1 MTDIPKHI
9 EERKQFFLQLFEQ
22 YSLENND
29 SKETIVDDSKE
40 WFIGNSDIIE
50 VDFDELLK
58 EVFKTKA
65 HMTHKKK

>member
-9 EERKQFFLQLFEQ
+9 EERKQSFLQLFEQ
-22 YSLENND
+22 YSLENIDNKD
-29 SKETIVDDSKE
+29 TTVDESKV

-65 HMTHKKK
+65 HMTHK

>member
-9 EERKQFFLQLFEQ
+9 EERMQYCLQLFEQ

-29 SKETIVDDSKE
+29 CKETTVNDSKE

-50 VDFDELLK
+50 IDFDELLK
-58 EVFKTKA
+58 EVFKTNA
-65 HMTHKKK
+65 HRRIV

>member
-9 EERKQFFLQLFEQ
+9 EERKQSFLQVFEQ
-22 YSLENND
+22 YSLENIDNKD
-29 SKETIVDDSKE
+29 TTVDESKE

-65 HMTHKKK
+65 HMTHK